1 MTSVMILA
9 KVEICGVSTARL
21 PRLTQEETVSLLKRA
36 HNGDEKAR
44 EALVEGNLRLVL
56 SVIQRFNGR
65 DDADDLFQVGCI
77 GLMKAIEN
85 FDFTFNV
92 MFSTYAVPLISGE
105 VRRFLRDSAPIR
117 VSRSLRDTAYKVL
130 QAREKLT
137 AETGKEPTVEEI
149 ARYLEL
155 RREDVV
161 IALDAAQE
169 PVSLYEPTYS
179 DSGDEK
185 CAIDAVRDNRQSDEA
200 WLNEI
205 AISDA
210 VKELSDRERKILNL
224 RFFDG
229 KTQMEVAKLV
239 GISQAQVSRLEKN
252 AVERIKQSL

>member
-1 MTSVMILA
+1 MA
-9 KVEICGVSTARL
+9 RVEICGVSTSRL
-21 PRLTQEETVSLLKRA
+21 PRLTQEENEALLKRVRA
-36 HNGDEKAR
+36 GDERAR
-44 EALVEGNLRLVL
+44 EEIVEGNLRLVL
-56 SVIQRFNGR
+56 SVIQRFSGR

-85 FDFTFNV
+85 FDFGFGV

-130 QAREKLT
+130 QARERLT
-137 AETGKEPTVEEI
+137 SESGREPTVEEI
-149 ARYLEL
+149 AQEIGM

-169 PVSLYEPTYS
+169 PVSLNEPVYS
-179 DSGDEK
+179 DDREEK
-185 CAIDAVRDNRQSDEA
+185 SAIDSVRDERQTDEA

-205 AISDA
+205 ALADA
-210 VKELSDRERKILNL
+210 VRELGEREKRILNL

-229 KTQMEVAKLV
+229 KTQTEVAKIV

-252 AVERIKQSL
+252 AVERIKMSL

>member
-1 MTSVMILA
+1 MA
-9 KVEICGVSTARL
+9 RVEICGVSTAKL
-21 PRLTQEETVSLLKRA
+21 PRLTQEENEALLRRA
-36 HNGDEKAR
+36 RSGDGSAR

-56 SVIQRFNGR
+56 SVIQRFSGR

-85 FDFTFNV
+85 FDFSFGV

-105 VRRFLRDSAPIR
+105 VRRFLRDCAPIR

-137 AETGKEPTVEEI
+137 GDTGREPTVEEI
-149 ARYLEL
+149 ARELGL

-169 PVSLYEPTYS
+169 PVSLNEPAFT
-179 DSGDEK
+179 DDRDEK
-185 CAIDAVRDNRQSDEA
+185 CAIDAVRDERQSDEA

-205 AISDA
+205 ALADA
-210 VKELSDRERKILNL
+210 VKELGERERKILNL

-229 KTQMEVAKLV
+229 KTQTEVAKIV
-239 GISQAQVSRLEKN
+239 GISQAQVSRLEKT
-252 AVERIKQSL
+252 AVERIKMCL